1 MFNCACLISISG
13 IVLFRKCWLS
23 VYKLLFDRLLAWK
36 LVRQMFW
43 CSGGFNKYFNTYIIC
58 RFIKLKELPTF
69 RSKKILNSG
78 FNSMKHS
85 ANSIWSQIFL
95 DQWNVN
101 LTPGV
106 QLHKLFFMPYAL
118 VPNFYASKKL
128 LKTLGVGVR
137 RKWIK
142 QSLWF
147 APCTQI
153 FWNLPLMADA

>member
-1 MFNCACLISISG
+1 MFNSACLISISG

-43 CSGGFNKYFNTYIIC
+43 CSRGFNKYFNTYIIC
-58 RFIKLKELPTF
+58 RFIKLKELSTF
-69 RSKKILNSG
+69 RSKKFLNSG

-106 QLHKLFFMPYAL
+106 QLHKLFLCLTPLCQTFTP
-118 VPNFYASKKL
+118 VKSFSK
-128 LKTLGVGVR
+128 R
-137 RKWIK
+137 W
-142 QSLWF
+142 
-147 APCTQI
+147 A
-153 FWNLPLMADA
+153 